1 MALRTEAILRIAIE
15 NQKIMAKGE
24 IPIALYTSL
33 LAPYIADKDNTASLL
48 YSCII
53 NELLCFYREV
63 GSVRIWPQ
71 LRLKHVEPNREVG
84 DR

>member
-48 YSCII
+48 
-53 NELLCFYREV
+53 
-63 GSVRIWPQ
+63 
-71 LRLKHVEPNREVG
+71 
-84 DR
+84 